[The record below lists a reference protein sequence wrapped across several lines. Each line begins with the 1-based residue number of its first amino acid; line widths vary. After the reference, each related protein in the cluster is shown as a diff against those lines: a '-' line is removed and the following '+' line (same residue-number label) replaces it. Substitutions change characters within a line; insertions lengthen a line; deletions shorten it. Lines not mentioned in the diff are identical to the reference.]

1 MTDKDFLDHLSAA
14 QARAAS
20 SLELDLPRIL
30 SAIGLE
36 QSPAALV
43 IAIKEAALPVE
54 GLRYIA
60 RMIDRHADEVER
72 AADMR
77 GG

>member
-1 MTDKDFLDHLSAA
+1 MTDKDYLDHLTAA
-14 QARAAS
+14 QARAVT
-20 SLELDLPRIL
+20 SLELDLPRML

-36 QSPAALV
+36 KSPIALV
-43 IAIKEAALPVE
+43 AAIKEAALPVE

-72 AADMR
+72 AKDMR

>member
-1 MTDKDFLDHLSAA
+1 MTDKDFLDNLSAA

-43 IAIKEAALPVE
+43 IAIKEAALPVA

>member
-1 MTDKDFLDHLSAA
+1 MIDKDHLDHLSAA

-36 QSPAALV
+36 QSPIALV

>member
-1 MTDKDFLDHLSAA
+1 V
-14 QARAAS
+14 S

-43 IAIKEAALPVE
+43 VAIKEAALPVE

-60 RMIDRHADEVER
+60 RMIDRHADDVER

>member
-1 MTDKDFLDHLSAA
+1 MTDKDRLDHLSAA

-43 IAIKEAALPVE
+43 VAIKEAALPVE